1 MQICKTHNVSFS
13 SIIHNRDCLAVL
25 AKATPLIMTPIHPS
39 FAKIDFL
46 ISSFRQIPIKNKY
59 LIYFPIL
66 TGANTVTWKPTHPM
80 HAGNECLCTISE

>member
-46 ISSFRQIPIKNKY
+46 ISSFRQIPIKKQVSHLFSN
-59 LIYFPIL
+59 PDR
-66 TGANTVTWKPTHPM
+66 GQHCDVEAHPP
-80 HAGNECLCTISE
+80 HACW